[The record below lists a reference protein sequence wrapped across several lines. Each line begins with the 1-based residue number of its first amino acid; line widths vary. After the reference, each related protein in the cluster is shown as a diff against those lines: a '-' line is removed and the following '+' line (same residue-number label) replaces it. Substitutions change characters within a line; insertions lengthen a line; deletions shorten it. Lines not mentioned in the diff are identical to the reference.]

1 MAPAMAPRPT
11 CLRNVIGFPSLNG
24 VYVER
29 PHSRYSAALSRLE
42 IYLILAAA
50 SWYGETPAR
59 HHDVARAS
67 TLSTVP
73 RGRPDRLMTLLRRG
87 PVSCSTTSRR
97 TPARFSTGCCSA

>member
-73 RGRPDRLMTLLRRG
+73 RGRPDRLMALMRG
-87 PVSCSTTSRR
+87 GSVSWSVSSMGTAVRSST
-97 TPARFSTGCCSA
+97 CLC